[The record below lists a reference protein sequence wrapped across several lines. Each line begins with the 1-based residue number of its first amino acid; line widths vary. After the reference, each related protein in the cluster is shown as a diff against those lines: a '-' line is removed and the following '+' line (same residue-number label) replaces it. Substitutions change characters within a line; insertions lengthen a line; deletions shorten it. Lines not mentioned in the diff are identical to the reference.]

1 MTCEDLCYVGMKVKV
16 VNVENKLYG
25 SLLDDY
31 NALGYIKITNIFENG
46 NVQLSNGDLW
56 INYHKSDL
64 IPIVDENILNVL
76 DRKIKESK
84 RIDKEI
90 RDIKDFINDIIS
102 KLSNEES

>member
-16 VNVENKLYG
+16 INAESMLYG
-25 SLLDDY
+25 DLLDEY
-31 NALGYIKITNIFENG
+31 NALGYIEITDIFENG
-46 NVQLSNGDLW
+46 NVRLSNGELW
-56 INYHKSDL
+56 INCHKSNL
-64 IPIVDENILNVL
+64 IPIVEENILNVL

-90 RDIKDFINDIIS
+90 RDIKDFINDTCS